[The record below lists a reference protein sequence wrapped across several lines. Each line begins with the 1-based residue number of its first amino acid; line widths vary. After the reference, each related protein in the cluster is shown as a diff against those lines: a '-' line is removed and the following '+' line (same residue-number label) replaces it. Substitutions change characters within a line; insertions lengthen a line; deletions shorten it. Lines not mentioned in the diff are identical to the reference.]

1 MMTWSRPSGRLG
13 AMQGVSLLE
22 VLVTLAIIGILALIA
37 VPSYNGMIEG
47 QRLRGAAE
55 ALAADL
61 RWARSEALKRGV
73 PVRVACTSGSNW
85 SCSVVADA
93 NGNGSFDDD
102 AALKLI
108 SAADFPSVSLASAS
122 FGGNAQTIFEPVRT
136 TASDG
141 AVVLSAATLS
151 ARVSLSVAG
160 AVGICGLRGYDPC

>member
-61 RWARSEALKRGV
+61 RWARSEALKRGL

-93 NGNGSFDDD
+93 SGNGSFDDD
-102 AALKLI
+102 DAFEGALVGAVDDFGLRFGSPTSSSTSSTAA
-108 SAADFPSVSLASAS
+108 STSSRA
-122 FGGNAQTIFEPVRT
+122 
-136 TASDG
+136 TASRLVS
-141 AVVLSAATLS
+141 AVPP
-151 ARVSLSVAG
+151 
-160 AVGICGLRGYDPC
+160 VGMPCA